1 MSGALSNALHV
12 TRAAERERAARA
24 ILRRPLLL
32 ADGKDAETYVEVR
45 RHAQYLREWLRLN
58 TGWSLLVNAEL
69 ARLVKSTET
78 RHPQGADAHAGDH
91 THPAVDARS
100 HQPFSRRRYV
110 LFCLSLA
117 ALSRADSQVT
127 LGRLA
132 EQVVLSC
139 ADPALAAA
147 GITFTLERRDE
158 RSDLVAV
165 VRQLMDYGVLARVA
179 GEEDAFLEDIGDVLY
194 DVRRRVLST
203 LLSTARGPST
213 VDEAGFEE
221 RLARL
226 TEAAP
231 APTEEIRS
239 RQIRHR
245 LTRLLLDGPVV
256 YYDEL
261 DEEERAYL
269 LGQRTLITGK
279 ITEFTGLIAEARAE
293 GVAMVDPQDAL
304 TDIRMPE
311 TGTDG
316 HATLLIA
323 DYLSAGSRESVPLS
337 ELLVWLT
344 GQAEIFVAQHVWRRA
359 AIDPGGPAELLD
371 IALARLEAL
380 RLVRRERGGPSDSPS
395 GGASGGPDSGPS
407 GNSSRGA
414 AADSVRLL
422 PAIARYG
429 LGAMTVTGDPPTL
442 PTGHGADAATAAPT
456 HTSEHEG
463 DIA

>member
-12 TRAAERERAARA
+12 TRAAERQRAARA

-32 ADGKDAETYVEVR
+32 AQGRDADLYLEVR

-69 ARLVKSTET
+69 ARLVKSTEGQD
-78 RHPQGADAHAGDH
+78 PDH
-91 THPAVDARS
+91 TFPAVDARS

-110 LFCLSLA
+110 LFCLCLA
-117 ALSRADSQVT
+117 SLSRADSQIT

-132 EQVVLSC
+132 EQVVQAC
-139 ADPALAAA
+139 ADPALSAA

-165 VRQLMDYGVLARVA
+165 VRLLMEYGVLARVA
-179 GEEDAFLEDIGDVLY
+179 GEEDAFLDDIGDVLY
-194 DVRRRVLST
+194 DVRRRVLTT

-213 VDEAGFEE
+213 VEEPGFDA

-226 TEAAP
+226 TQAPP
-231 APTEEIRS
+231 APTEEIQS
-239 RQIRHR
+239 RQLRHR

-256 YYDEL
+256 YYDDL
-261 DEEERAYL
+261 DAEEREFL
-269 LGQRTLITGK
+269 RGQRTLLTGK
-279 ITEFTGLIAEARAE
+279 IAEFTGLVAEARAE
-293 GVAMVDPQDAL
+293 GVAMVDPMDEL

-323 DYLSAGSRESVPLS
+323 DRLSMDERAEVPLA
-337 ELLVWLT
+337 ELLKWLE
-344 GQAEIFVAQHVWRRA
+344 GQAETFVAQHVWRRA
-359 AIDPGGPAELLD
+359 AIDPGGPAEILQ
-371 IALARLEAL
+371 IALTRLEAL
-380 RLVRRERGGPSDSPS
+380 KLIRREVL
-395 GGASGGPDSGPS
+395 APD
-407 GNSSRGA
+407 A
-414 AADSVRLL
+414 TVRLL

-429 LGAMTVTGDPPTL
+429 IGEMTVLGDPPTL
-442 PTGHGADAATAAPT
+442 DTTTST
-456 HTSEHEG
+456 HESESE
-463 DIA
+463 